1 MNVQQQQQSNQRNQI
16 PLKQSEKSEASNLYD
31 NQDTSKFA
39 VLDEKYFLY
48 KKVGSGAT
56 CKVKLGYIINSGK
69 RVAVKI
75 LKSQTGAN
83 GQNETSKHYFD
94 EINMLKKIS
103 HKSVIS
109 LIDANKGLVKKP
121 NSNSLKQ
128 VDYIVFE
135 YAQNGELF
143 DYLYFPRKG
152 LGEFFTRNLFKQMS
166 EGLESCHVSGVVHRD
181 LKTENIMMDENWVL
195 KIADFGYATLIQGR
209 KGDGMLKTHLG
220 TMSYAAPEILAHK
233 DYNGACADIF
243 SCGVILFVLV
253 TGKLPFGKAHL
264 TDPMY
269 KLIAK
274 CDYESYWKVMQTKI
288 PQNSVSE
295 ELKSLLNLI
304 LAYEPLQRP
313 SISEILN
320 HPWVLQ
326 KSATD
331 EELKKEFE
339 ARKQI
344 VLNLKAI
351 EAAEEKK
358 QKLLAQQSNKNKNV
372 VYRSNAANE
381 TQAGILQ
388 SIEFFKDKRTIKDYG
403 SDFAGEARAEDLLGM
418 LGCNPYKIAI
428 EGEHDHIEFLNGLCR
443 SFLTL
448 ENSNTEKPE
457 IEVSERDCK
466 FTVAFELSEEVKK
479 DLGGLSVECLKLEV
493 QVQRVEN
500 NWYMVYFEKL
510 SGDKLEFSE
519 VYDEILNKYA
529 KANGSKSDIS
539 VAV

>member
-1 MNVQQQQQSNQRNQI
+1 MNVQQQNLLQNQQNNTNQHI
-16 PLKQSEKSEASNLYD
+16 EKQTENNASILYD

-75 LKSQTGAN
+75 LKSQTGPN
-83 GQNETSKHYFD
+83 GQSQTSKHYFD

-103 HKSVIS
+103 HKNVIN
-109 LIDANKGLVKKP
+109 LIDANKGLIKKP

-143 DYLYFPRKG
+143 DFLYFPRRG
-152 LGEFFTRNLFKQMS
+152 LGEYFSRNLFKQMC

-181 LKTENIMMDENWVL
+181 LKTENIMMDESWIL
-195 KIADFGYATLIQGR
+195 KIADFGYATLLMGR
-209 KGDGMLKTHLG
+209 KGDGVLKTHLG
-220 TMSYAAPEILAHK
+220 TVSYAAPEILAHK

-253 TGKLPFGKAHL
+253 TGKLPFGKAHV

-274 CDYESYWKVMQTKI
+274 CDYENYWKVMQTKI
-288 PQNSVSE
+288 PPNSVSE

-313 SISEILN
+313 SISEIKN
-320 HPWVLQ
+320 HPWTLQ
-326 KSATD
+326 SSASED
-331 EELKKEFE
+331 ELKKEFE
-339 ARKQI
+339 ARKQT
-344 VLNLKAI
+344 VQNLKAI
-351 EAAEEKK
+351 EAAEEKR
-358 QKLLAQQSNKNKNV
+358 QKLLAQQTNKNKNV
-372 VYRSNAANE
+372 VYRSAADE
-381 TQAGILQ
+381 TEAGILQ
-388 SIEFFKDKRTIKDYG
+388 TLEFFKDKRDISAYG
-403 SDFAGEARAEDLLGM
+403 ADFSGEAEEALGS
-418 LGCNPYKIAI
+418 NPYKVAI
-428 EGEHDHIEFLNGLCR
+428 EGEYDHVEFLNGLCR

-448 ENSNTEKPE
+448 ERAKAEKPE
-457 IEVSERDCK
+457 IEASPRDCK
-466 FTVAFELSEEVKK
+466 FTVAFDLAEELKK
-479 DLGGLSVECLKLEV
+479 DLGEISVECLKLEV
-493 QVQRVEN
+493 QVQRVEA
-500 NWYMVYFEKL
+500 NWYMVFFKKL
-510 SGDKLEFSE
+510 GGDKLEFSE
-519 VYDEILNKYA
+519 VYEEIVNKYVA
-529 KANGSKSDIS
+529 ANGSKSNDADTVS
-539 VAV
+539 A